1 MYHIGFGPLQFFYMH
16 TVYTISFSQ
25 RTVDSNY

>member
-1 MYHIGFGPLQFFYMH
+1 MH